1 MQEPVKQPPEWTQ
14 ILSMFDALFSGAL
27 KYAEPLIKRMVDEQ
41 TAPLLERIKY
51 LENHSAAADNTFTL
65 AQRIA
70 ALEDKFDNPEKLNED
85 RIKEIADEVARDVMS
100 EHVGDYDHD
109 EYDRLFDNIGDR
121 IDEAI
126 NEAVDDLDISDKIN
140 DALNGATVS
149 ISV

>member
-1 MQEPVKQPPEWTQ
+1 MNDCVKLPSFSEATMQEPTPVFDFTATINAALAQAIQ
-14 ILSMFDALFSGAL
+14 IH
-27 KYAEPLIKRMVDEQ
+27 
-41 TAPLLERIKY
+41 TAPLVERIKY
-51 LENHSAAADNTFTL
+51 LEKHSAAADNTFTL

-70 ALEDKFDNPEKLNED
+70 LLEEVVKNVPDED